1 MQRPTTGKFLVTA
14 ALFALFLSTLPLR
27 GQDPQKQTNPQI
39 TEAKTKLEALDQDII
54 VITQKIP
61 KKEKTQET
69 APGPP
74 SKDKVLVDEAR
85 ERLEWLKVTRDQL
98 QERITHAEKAKNP
111 AEAMVYAKDAL
122 IKADSAETLKR
133 SIVGPPPTTAPAAT
147 VATEGGNNSGSRIQ
161 FHSGTLQQ
169 LIECNEISQKAVE
182 TKSPDRAAERSKQA
196 FGEGR
201 AGAGGVALYKAAR
214 MLTPLDP
221 AKITQAVIENGRL
234 ILVYDGRRLLFPEF
248 DPEFLAVAVR
258 SVYGGEGLVKGTL
271 LSNEENAVVLR
282 TGPERYG
289 DVAWKKEFLPG
300 LPKELTQGQEL
311 SLDLGPG
318 VGVLS
323 LPKPSYDRVTY
334 YGPLKGNRMG
344 QVVQQSDMVFSM
356 FWYGVD
362 WRTGRPMDPSKFP
375 GFVTNIER
383 QLALTEMPKEEPAK
397 KTEKAKNWWEETVW
411 FVWTPGEIDLQ
422 LSADGKEFEFA
433 KATMKVTV
441 WSVREDNVGA
451 DYRAQGEFIT
461 AHYDDFAGAIPV
473 LAQLKEAAKTV
484 AAVRWLKQ
492 NHVPLD
498 TGWATAHALTRVK
511 TLEEIQR
518 YTVYVPRDKSGRPE
532 VESAEVRS
540 SR

>member
-1 MQRPTTGKFLVTA
+1 MQRPTTGKFLVRA
-14 ALFALFLSTLPLR
+14 ALSALLLSTLPMR
-27 GQDPQKQTNPQI
+27 GQNPPQQTNAQI

-61 KKEKTQET
+61 KKDKTQET
-69 APGPP
+69 APRPP
-74 SKDKVLVDEAR
+74 SKDKVLMDEAR
-85 ERLEWLKVTRDQL
+85 ERLEWLKATRDQL
-98 QERITHAEKAKNP
+98 QERINHAETAKNP

-122 IKADSAETLKR
+122 LKADSAETLKR
-133 SIVGPPPTTAPAAT
+133 SIVGPPPAEAPAAA
-147 VATEGGNNSGSRIQ
+147 VATGASSNSGSRIQ
-161 FHSGTLQQ
+161 FHSGALQQ
-169 LIECNEISQKAVE
+169 LMQSNEFAQQAVE

-201 AGAGGVALYKAAR
+201 AGAGGVALYKPAR

-221 AKITQAVIENGRL
+221 TKITGAVIENGRL

-248 DPEFLAVAVR
+248 DPQFLTVALR

-271 LSNEENAVVLR
+271 LANEENAVVLR
-282 TGPERYG
+282 TGPDRYG
-289 DVAWKKEFLPG
+289 DVAWKKEFLPD
-300 LPKELTQGQEL
+300 LPKELTLGQEL

-334 YGPLKGNRMG
+334 YGPLKGNLMG

-362 WRTGRPMDPSKFP
+362 WRTGRPMEPDKFP

-383 QLALTEMPKEEPAK
+383 QLALPAMPKEEPAR

-411 FVWTPGEIDLQ
+411 FVWTPGEMDLQ

-441 WSVREDNVGA
+441 WSVREENVRA
-451 DYRAQGEFIT
+451 DSQAQGEFIT
-461 AHYDDFAGAIPV
+461 AHYDDFARAIPV
-473 LAQLKEAAKTV
+473 LGQLKEAAKTV

-498 TGWATAHALTRVK
+498 IGWAKANTLTRVK
-511 TLEEIQR
+511 TPEEIQR
-518 YTVYVPRDKSGRPE
+518 YSVYVQRDKSGRPE
-532 VESAEVRS
+532 VETAKEGS